1 MLPRLRSLR
10 FASILGTSL
19 ALAACAQ
26 ATPADPQAPSSA
38 DTNTN
43 TDASER
49 AGGDGVI
56 GASIANELPVELV
69 ADLRLQGA
77 DADGRLLTLAPS
89 FIATAECSDCGAP
102 TYLRVLAVRCTDAH
116 HCEVLT
122 QQCEGTIS
130 RELDTYLVALAPVED
145 TGAEICAG
153 YSGTFERP

>member
-1 MLPRLRSLR
+1 MPPRLRSLR
-10 FASILGTSL
+10 FASIFGTSL
-19 ALAACAQ
+19 ALAACAT
-26 ATPADPQAPSSA
+26 ATPADPQAPSTATA
-38 DTNTN
+38 DA
-43 TDASER
+43 DANER
-49 AGGDGVI
+49 ADGGAI
-56 GASIANELPVELV
+56 SGASISSELPVELV

-102 TYLRVLAVRCTDAH
+102 SYLRVLAVRCTDAH

-122 QQCEGTIS
+122 EQCEGTIS
-130 RELDTYLVALAPVED
+130 REHDTYLVALTPVED